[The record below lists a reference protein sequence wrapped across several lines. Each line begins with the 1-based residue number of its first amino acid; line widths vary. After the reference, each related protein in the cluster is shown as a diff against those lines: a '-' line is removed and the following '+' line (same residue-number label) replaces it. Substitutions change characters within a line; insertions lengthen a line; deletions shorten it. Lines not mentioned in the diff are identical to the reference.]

1 MITRF
6 AGVIMQWFPVCG
18 AGRVAWVRFDLLIL
32 DNDGVLVDSEPI
44 ANGVLAGLLTECGH
58 PTTYEDSVRDY
69 LGGTLRLVREIV
81 EPRLGRPL
89 PEDFEARYHERL
101 FARMR
106 TELTIVAGVVAAL
119 DAIDLPMCVAS
130 SGTRERIETALAT
143 VGLLSRFDGRIFSAE
158 DVARGKPYP
167 DLFLYA
173 AERMG
178 AEPER
183 CLVVEDS
190 PHGVAAAKAARM
202 TVVGYAGLTPA
213 ERLTDA
219 DIVIAQM
226 ADLPQSTPLSCA

>member
-1 MITRF
+1 M
-6 AGVIMQWFPVCG
+6 
-18 AGRVAWVRFDLLIL
+18 RVDLLIL

-44 ANGVLAGLLTECGH
+44 ANRVLAELLTECGH
-58 PTTYEDSVRDY
+58 PTTYEESVRDY

-81 EPRLGRPL
+81 EPRRCGPL
-89 PEDFEARYHERL
+89 PADFDDRYHERL

-106 TELTIVAGVVAAL
+106 AELTAVAGVPAAL
-119 DAIDLPMCVAS
+119 DAIGVPTCVAS
-130 SGTRERIETALAT
+130 SGTHERIRTALAT
-143 VGLLSRFDGRIFSAE
+143 VGLLARFDGRIFSAD

-202 TVVGYAGLTPA
+202 RVIGYAGLTPA
-213 ERLTDA
+213 ERLA
-219 DIVIAQM
+219 GAESVIADM
-226 ADLPQSTPLSCA
+226 ADLPDIINCYNN

>member
-1 MITRF
+1 M
-6 AGVIMQWFPVCG
+6 
-18 AGRVAWVRFDLLIL
+18 RFDLLIL

-44 ANGVLAGLLTECGH
+44 ANQVLAELLTECGH
-58 PTTYEDSVRDY
+58 PTTYEESVRDY
-69 LGGTLRLVREIV
+69 LGGTLRLVRDIV

-89 PEDFEARYHERL
+89 PADFEDRYHERL

-106 TELTIVAGVVAAL
+106 AELTAVAGVVAAL
-119 DAIDLPMCVAS
+119 EAIEHLPPCVAS
-130 SGTRERIETALAT
+130 SGTHERIETALAA
-143 VGLLSRFDGRIFSAE
+143 VELLARFAGRIFSAE

-173 AERMG
+173 AERMR

-202 TVVGYAGLTPA
+202 TVIGYAGLTPA
-213 ERLTDA
+213 ERLAGA
-219 DIVIAQM
+219 DTVIKRM
-226 ADLPQSTPLSCA
+226 AELPEAIRHAAGLCHNP

>member
-1 MITRF
+1 
-6 AGVIMQWFPVCG
+6 
-18 AGRVAWVRFDLLIL
+18 VRFDLLIL

-44 ANGVLAGLLTECGH
+44 ANRVLAELLTECGH
-58 PTTYEDSVRDY
+58 PTTYEESIGDY

-81 EPRLGRPL
+81 EPELDRPL
-89 PEDFEARYHERL
+89 PADFEARYHERL

-106 TELTIVAGVVAAL
+106 AELAAVAGVVAAL
-119 DAIDLPMCVAS
+119 DAVDHLP
-130 SGTRERIETALAT
+130 SGTHERIETALGT
-143 VGLLSRFDGRIFSAE
+143 VGLLDRFAGRIFSAE

-202 TVVGYAGLTPA
+202 TVIGYAGLTPT
-213 ERLTDA
+213 ERLAGADA
-219 DIVIAQM
+219 VIERMAELPETIRLAQGL
-226 ADLPQSTPLSCA
+226 ASA